1 MKIKSKDTAILSV
14 QNHWIIQDSG
24 ESDVGC
30 IRISLKILKQRS
42 PNTSK
47 TTTFSLTTRQF
58 SPLHHSSYKTMQQE
72 IENLKDPILA
82 YLCTLRLPQ
91 YYSLSFIISTL
102 AFCPNSNS
110 SCGPSLLYSQLINPN
125 NKPSM
130 QKRIEIHQ
138 TENKGSR
145 VQPYCYSLFQSNIT
159 LLHPISHS
167 PSQAKRCLTQSQ
179 LVLIFV
185 H

>member
-1 MKIKSKDTAILSV
+1 MNLKMKIKSKYTAILSV

-72 IENLKDPILA
+72 IENLKDHILA
-82 YLCTLRLPQ
+82 H
-91 YYSLSFIISTL
+91 
-102 AFCPNSNS
+102 A
-110 SCGPSLLYSQLINPN
+110 
-125 NKPSM
+125 
-130 QKRIEIHQ
+130 
-138 TENKGSR
+138 
-145 VQPYCYSLFQSNIT
+145 
-159 LLHPISHS
+159 LHIY
-167 PSQAKRCLTQSQ
+167 AL
-179 LVLIFV
+179 
-185 H
+185 